1 MCEEDGEG
9 MEREEGRWE
18 AEQEEG
24 LPGGPAVA
32 GVLRVGGY
40 LCSSGC
46 REGSPG
52 GRRDEF

>member
-1 MCEEDGEG
+1 MCVRR

-18 AEQEEG
+18 TEQEEG

-32 GVLRVGGY
+32 GVLRVAGY
-40 LCSSGC
+40 LHSSGC
-46 REGSPG
+46 WKGSPG